1 MDYDDYCNCNYGEGE
16 FWIGDPSD
24 RSIYFSYF
32 WEAPHHVE
40 LNEVLYNDG
49 HRLSYLSPDDDEFD
63 ERTLDAFIEELGI
76 DDFRKNINGI
86 PPNVDAFEF
95 LDGHNL
101 KKITIVDTYSMVEL
115 LSEGR
120 LLLDSKKLSTLI
132 ISEDFSGVL
141 PTKNGIALEDFN
153 ITTIVIKTTTPP
165 SIETN
170 GISQVMFENMEVLVP
185 TNSLRAF
192 QKAFGWNRFKKLKG
206 GAENYSL
213 PNTTPATPPL
223 RFTVG
228 ELHYEMQPNST
239 TTCAVVA
246 GEKKYTG
253 DIIIPDTITYNG
265 KSLKI
270 TGIRYGAFRNCWEL
284 TSVCIGENVQDIG
297 SFAFAGCENLQA
309 VHIGKSVKAIGYS
322 AFRGCGSLA
331 YVNIPDSVKFIF
343 PFAFFSLFSLRL
355 VKLGGN
361 VKFIGYCAF
370 DCGHIST
377 INFGNN
383 VERIDF
389 CPDGSDI
396 QFLCLGRNVLY
407 APKSLIGEN
416 TIAQLELGNS
426 ELMSLFLQTRPQI
439 RPQIRQKKRRR
450 LILKTSGASE
460 ARPHQIPT
468 LIIAEDYSSA
478 KIPTTST
485 NGSTQHF
492 LQDHESLKTL
502 VCKKKTPIPIESD
515 GISTTQY
522 MNLEVVVPTASLDE
536 YKNAPVW
543 KNFRNIKGGAENYD
557 TGVVNLI
564 TYEKRDTFPY

>member
-1 MDYDDYCNCNYGEGE
+1 MDYDDYCNCNCGEGVFE
-16 FWIGDPSD
+16 IDAPSD
-24 RSIYFSYF
+24 GSIYFSYF
-32 WEAPHHVE
+32 WEAPDNFE

-49 HRLSYLSPDDDEFD
+49 RRLSPPDDDELAD
-63 ERTLDAFIEELGI
+63 YELIIDDFIEDLTI
-76 DDFRKNINGI
+76 DDFRRNINGI
-86 PPNVDAFEF
+86 PPVVNVFEF

-101 KKITIVDTYSMVEL
+101 KKFTIVNTDSMVEL

-120 LLLDSKKLSTLI
+120 LLVDSKKLSTLI

-141 PTKNGIALEDFN
+141 PTKDAIALEDFN
-153 ITTIVIKTTTPP
+153 IKTIVIKTTTPP

-213 PNTTPATPPL
+213 PNATPTTPPL

-239 TTCAVVA
+239 ATCAVVA

-253 DIIIPDTITYNG
+253 NIIIPDTITYNG

-270 TGIRYGAFRNCWEL
+270 TGIRYGAFRGCREL
-284 TSVCIGENVQDIG
+284 TSVCIGDNVQDIG
-297 SFAFAGCENLQA
+297 SVAFASCLNLQA
-309 VHIGKSVKAIGYS
+309 VHIGKSVKAIGHS
-322 AFRGCGSLA
+322 AFCFCDHLVS
-331 YVNIPDSVKFIF
+331 VNIPDSVKFIF
-343 PFAFFSLFSLRL
+343 PYAFDGCDSLRL
-355 VKLGGN
+355 VKLGKN
-361 VKFIGYCAF
+361 VKFIGFCAF
-370 DCGHIST
+370 DAFNDIST

-383 VERIDF
+383 VERIDLEF
-389 CPDGSDI
+389 CTDDRNDRNVR
-396 QFLCLGRNVLY
+396 FLCLGRNVLVV
-407 APKSLIGEN
+407 PKSLIEEN

-426 ELMSLFLQTRPQI
+426 ELMSLFLQTSGD
-439 RPQIRQKKRRR
+439 
-450 LILKTSGASE
+450 SGA
-460 ARPHQIPT
+460 RPQIPT

-543 KNFRNIKGGAENYD
+543 KCFRNIKGGAENYD

-564 TYEKRDTFPY
+564 TFE

>member
-1 MDYDDYCNCNYGEGE
+1 MDYDDYCNCNCGEGE
-16 FWIGDPSD
+16 FWIDDPSEA
-24 RSIYFSYF
+24 SIYFSYS
-32 WEAPHHVE
+32 WSAPDHFE
-40 LNEVLYNDG
+40 LTEVSYYD
-49 HRLSYLSPDDDEFD
+49 RLRLFSYYSPDDDKFEIS
-63 ERTLDAFIEELGI
+63 ERGREMMDAILDAFIKELDS
-76 DDFRKNINGI
+76 DDIRRNINGI
-86 PPNVDAFEF
+86 PPGVDVFEF

-101 KKITIVDTYSMVEL
+101 KKITIVDTDSMVEL
-115 LSEGR
+115 LSGGR

-153 ITTIVIKTTTPP
+153 IKTIVIKTPTPP

-213 PNTTPATPPL
+213 PNATPDTPPL
-223 RFTVG
+223 RFTIG

-253 DIIIPDTITYNG
+253 NIIIPDTITYNG
-265 KSLKI
+265 ESLKI
-270 TGIRYGAFRNCWEL
+270 TGIRYGAFRDCREL

-297 SFAFAGCENLQA
+297 SFAFDSCHNLQA

-322 AFRGCGSLA
+322 AFMDCGLVS
-331 YVNIPDSVKFIF
+331 VNIPDSVKFIF
-343 PFAFFSLFSLRL
+343 PRAFDLCSSLRL
-355 VKLGGN
+355 VKLGEN
-361 VKFIGYCAF
+361 VKFIGSQAF
-370 DCGHIST
+370 DDLYIST

-383 VERIDF
+383 VEQIDF
-389 CPDGSDI
+389 CPYGYNI
-396 QFLCLGRNVLY
+396 RFLCLGRNVLG
-407 APKSLIGEN
+407 APKSLLIAAN

-426 ELMSLFLQTRPQI
+426 ELMSLFLQT
-439 RPQIRQKKRRR
+439 
-450 LILKTSGASE
+450 SGASG
-460 ARPHQIPT
+460 ARPQIPT

-502 VCKKKTPIPIESD
+502 VCKKKMPIPIESD
-515 GISTTQY
+515 GISSAQY

-564 TYEKRDTFPY
+564 TFEKRDTFLF